1 MNDIYAQYSSLGKSE
16 ELKKEKNPNRVL
28 GGLRGSGSEILTMV
42 SEDGSEQ
49 QIPSVKYVKELENKI
64 REQDKLIREMTQR
77 LNRIE
82 SRMSR

>member
-1 MNDIYAQYSSLGKSE
+1 MNDIYAQYSSLGKAE
-16 ELKKEKNPNRVL
+16 GAKREKNPNRVL

-64 REQDKLIREMTQR
+64 REQDKLIREMAQR

-82 SRMSR
+82 GRMAR

>member
-1 MNDIYAQYSSLGKSE
+1 MNHIYAQYSSLGKSD

-28 GGLRGSGSEILTMV
+28 GGLRGSGGEILTMV

-64 REQDKLIREMTQR
+64 REQDKVIRE
-77 LNRIE
+77 LANRIRNLE
-82 SRMSR
+82 LKSK

>member
-1 MNDIYAQYSSLGKSE
+1 MNDIYAQYSSLDKSDK
-16 ELKKEKNPNRVL
+16 LKPEKNPNRVL

-64 REQDKLIREMTQR
+64 REQDKLIREL
-77 LNRIE
+77 LNRVRNLE
-82 SRMSR
+82 LKSK

>member
-1 MNDIYAQYSSLGKSE
+1 MNDMYAQYSSLGNSDA
-16 ELKKEKNPNRVL
+16 LKKEKNPNRVL

-64 REQDKLIREMTQR
+64 REQDKLIRE
-77 LNRIE
+77 LANRIRNLE
-82 SRMSR
+82 LKSK